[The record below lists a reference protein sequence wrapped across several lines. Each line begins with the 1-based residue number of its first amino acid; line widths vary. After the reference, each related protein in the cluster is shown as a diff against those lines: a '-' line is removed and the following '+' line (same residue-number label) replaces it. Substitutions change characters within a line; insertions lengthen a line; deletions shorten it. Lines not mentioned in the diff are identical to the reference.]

1 MIYLIDT
8 ASTEVVGATLDVAR
22 GITDFG
28 MLAITGAFFLVL
40 TGLMW
45 VAVFRWFKAL
55 IDRLVD
61 EYGQKMDMQLRAM
74 NRLSDTMDDIAEQL
88 APETL
93 IRVKNYTGAHF
104 DLSTEKVCRL
114 IKRIREENHIAD
126 REATK
131 TKIYTLIK
139 NLHDDRN
146 SRFDAFSYRGLR
158 LSAYCSPEWVQWV
171 CDVVEREIYSD
182 KVSHARARTNVEA
195 VYERIKIDFYL
206 RMGKE

>member
-8 ASTEVVGATLDVAR
+8 APTETVGATLEVAK

-55 IDRLVD
+55 IGRLVD
-61 EYGQKMDMQLRAM
+61 EYGQKMDMQLQVM
-74 NRLSDTMDDIAEQL
+74 NRLSETMNDVAEQL

-93 IRVKNYTGAHF
+93 LKVKNFTGAHF
-104 DLSTEKVCRL
+104 DLSTERVCRL

-131 TKIYTLIK
+131 AKIHTLVK

-158 LSAYCSPEWVQWV
+158 LSAYCKSEWVQWV

-195 VYERIKIDFYL
+195 VYERIKIDFYH
-206 RMGKE
+206 RMSK

>member
-1 MIYLIDT
+1 MDMI
-8 ASTEVVGATLDVAR
+8 SGQTETVHATLDVAR

-61 EYGQKMDMQLRAM
+61 EYGQKMDTQLQLISK
-74 NRLSDTMDDIAEQL
+74 LSDTMNDIAEQL

-93 IRVKNYTGAHF
+93 IKVKNLTTAHF
-104 DLSTEKVCRL
+104 DLSAEKVCRL

-131 TKIYTLIK
+131 VKIHTLVK

-146 SRFDAFSYRGLR
+146 SRFDAFAYRGQQ
-158 LSAYCSPEWVQWV
+158 LSAYVNPDWVQWV
-171 CDVVEREIYSD
+171 CDVIEREIYSTS
-182 KVSHARARTNVEA
+182 VNHARARTNVEA
-195 VYERIKIDFYL
+195 VYERIKIDFYQ
-206 RMGKE
+206 RMGRE